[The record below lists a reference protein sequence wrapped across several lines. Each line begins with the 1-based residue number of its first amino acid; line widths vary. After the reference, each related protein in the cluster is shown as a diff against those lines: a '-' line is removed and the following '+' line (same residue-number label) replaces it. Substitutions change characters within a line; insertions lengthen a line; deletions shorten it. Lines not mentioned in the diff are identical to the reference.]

1 MERAGF
7 PSSSE
12 STGRIIASAFP
23 GLRGMAVEFLDEGW
37 DFRVFEVG
45 EKWIF
50 RFSKHEKSVRKLEME
65 FVLLPELNFLREQAD
80 LPSPR
85 IPGYERFIG
94 TFGLLAMALAAVGL
108 YGVIGYSVS
117 RRTREIGI
125 RVALGAESHRVLR
138 LVVRQGMSLVLIG
151 ALIGTVL
158 GAAAGQLLATVLYGV
173 SPLDP
178 IAFGGAVGLLLLIA
192 LLANYLP
199 ARRASRIDPMVALRS
214 E

>member
-1 MERAGF
+1 
-7 PSSSE
+7 
-12 STGRIIASAFP
+12 
-23 GLRGMAVEFLDEGW
+23 
-37 DFRVFEVG
+37 
-45 EKWIF
+45 
-50 RFSKHEKSVRKLEME
+50 
-65 FVLLPELNFLREQAD
+65 
-80 LPSPR
+80 
-85 IPGYERFIG
+85 
-94 TFGLLAMALAAVGL
+94 
-108 YGVIGYSVS
+108 
-117 RRTREIGI
+117 
-125 RVALGAESHRVLR
+125 
-138 LVVRQGMSLVLIG
+138 MSLVLIG

>member
-1 MERAGF
+1 MLR
-7 PSSSE
+7 
-12 STGRIIASAFP
+12 RIAS
-23 GLRGMAVEFLDEGW
+23 E
-37 DFRVFEVG
+37 
-45 EKWIF
+45 
-50 RFSKHEKSVRKLEME
+50 
-65 FVLLPELNFLREQAD
+65 
-80 LPSPR
+80 
-85 IPGYERFIG
+85 FIG